1 MMPYRTVAALSRR
14 ILVAAL
20 LLAGPALHADVIHE
34 ERSLYRNILVRQIG
48 DERCLLFSVKRD
60 QRNQSC
66 INLADPDR
74 LVFPYARMM
83 LAGLL
88 VNPEPERILMIG
100 LGGGS
105 ITRVF
110 HALYPDAIQDLV
122 EIDEAVVRVAREYF
136 MFEEKPGMEVHVRDA
151 RVFVKR
157 ALAAGERYDYVM
169 LDAFTGDYIP
179 EHLMTREFLQEVRGI
194 LAPDGVLVAN
204 TFASSGLYD
213 HESATYEV
221 AFDEVAELRLPI
233 TLNRILVAVEGEWPG
248 RERMLE
254 RAAELAPGLRRFG
267 VAPRTLAE
275 ALDPDYAFDRDARII
290 TDQYAPVNLLR

>member
-1 MMPYRTVAALSRR
+1 MMSQRPVAALFRG
-14 ILVAAL
+14 ILLATL
-20 LLAGPALHADVIHE
+20 LLVGPALQAEVIHE

-48 DERCLLFSVKRD
+48 DERCLLFSVKRA

-66 INLADPDR
+66 VNLEDPDR

-83 LAGLL
+83 LGGLL
-88 VNPEPERILMIG
+88 VDPQPERILMIG

-110 HALYPDAIQDLV
+110 HGLYPDAIQDLV
-122 EIDEAVVRVAREYF
+122 EIDAAVVRVAREYF
-136 MFEEKPGMEVHVRDA
+136 MFEEQPGMEVHVRDA

-157 ALAAGERYDYVM
+157 ALASGEQYDYVM

-194 LAPDGVLVAN
+194 LAPDGVVVAN

-221 AFDEVAELRLPI
+221 VFDEVAELRLPI
-233 TLNRILVAVEGEWPG
+233 TLNRILVATQRDWPG
-248 RERMLE
+248 RGLLLE
-254 RAAELAPGLRRFG
+254 RAAELAPRLRRFG

-275 ALDPDYAFDRDARII
+275 ALDPDYEFDRDARII